1 MKVAILLQGKGC
13 GKIVLFMSKHPV
25 IDMSVLGSFVIPSV
39 LKYLTPQVVL
49 SSMLFLVIN
58 LSLPTSYLFILF
70 FVFLGPDETS

>member
-1 MKVAILLQGKGC
+1 
-13 GKIVLFMSKHPV
+13 
-25 IDMSVLGSFVIPSV
+25 MSVLGSFVIPSV